1 MATIRL
7 IPSTYSLSKTEYLSV
22 SNASNMYNNT
32 DNTTYATV
40 KNSKT
45 KTSSYYIYLKG
56 FNFNDIPSNATINSF
71 TVKLKAYESGVN
83 TSSSY
88 TPKLVND
95 TTTITSSCSA
105 ITTSAQTL
113 TFTGVTADWN
123 TIVGYGS
130 NFGIRI
136 NCRRANKNTTSYVY
150 IYGAEILVDY
160 TVPIYHNVSVTQSTG
175 GTISLSQS
183 GQVLE
188 GTTITVTA
196 TPSDGYELE
205 NIYINGT
212 ALSGTSFVV
221 NEDKVVSA
229 VFNQL
234 IRHTISTSITGGALR
249 SPTTAS
255 ATVSGGANY
264 EITFNGNPGYALSS
278 MTVNGVEVTPIIKN
292 APATTL
298 PRYTVSTNY
307 STYQAYALSNAYDG
321 NNSTYFW
328 SSEAQTQGKYIL
340 ITFSDFVNLKS
351 FSTYSSNSTD
361 YPHPCNML
369 QVSADGTSWTDIGTF
384 SDAQTSTFSDITNA
398 NNIKYARIYA
408 TSGVSNWLVINEITI
423 SYESAAGSGG
433 EYYSYTISA
442 VDSDKTVVIIFN
454 ESDAHYVKVDGRWR
468 KVLTAY
474 RKVNGAWE
482 EFDYTYDDSLQL
494 KYLGH
499 ITSDIIGEVTSDYH
513 IVITDTSIPNNTY
526 YFYYEDANKTK
537 LTDWDVIGSTE
548 FNEYNGGTTTTGE
561 EVGVINEDN
570 SISLTNPSL
579 ANGTYTMY
587 YENTDGAK
595 LDGWDSI
602 GTVSK

>member
-7 IPSTYSLSKTEYLSV
+7 IPSTYSLSNTSYLSI
-22 SNASNMYNNT
+22 SNASNMYTNT
-32 DNTTYATV
+32 DSTTYATV
-40 KNSKT
+40 NHTRSRT
-45 KTSSYYIYLKG
+45 TSYYVYVRG
-56 FNFNDIPSNATINSF
+56 FNFDDIPADAIINSAI
-71 TVKLKAYESGVN
+71 VKVKAKVTRASSYAPRLYNN
-83 TSSSY
+83 TSSLS
-88 TPKLVND
+88 KNLSGN
-95 TTTITSSCSA
+95 IGTS
-105 ITTSAQTL
+105 ITTS
-113 TFTGVTADWN
+113 TADITSNWE
-123 TIVGYGS
+123 TYKGYGN
-130 NFGIRI
+130 NFGIRLQL
-136 NCRRANKNTTSYVY
+136 NRSSSGTASSMN

-160 TVPIYHNVSVTQSTG
+160 TIPVYHTVSVTQSTG

-205 NIYINGT
+205 NIYVNGT
-212 ALSGTSFVV
+212 ALSGTSFIV
-221 NEDKVVSA
+221 NEDKAVSA

-234 IRHTISTSITGGALR
+234 ITHTISTSITGGTLR

-278 MTVNGVEVTPIIKN
+278 MTVNGVEVTPIIKS
-292 APATTL
+292 APAPTL

-340 ITFSDFVNLKS
+340 ITFNDFINLKS

-384 SDAQTSTFSDITNA
+384 SNAQTSTFSNITNA

-408 TSGVSNWLVINEITI
+408 TSSVSNWLVINEITM

-442 VDSDKTVVIIFN
+442 IDSDKTVVIIFN
-454 ESDAHYVKVDGRWR
+454 EPDTHYVKVDGRWR

-474 RKVNGAWE
+474 RKVNGVWE
-482 EFDYTYDDSLQL
+482 EFNYTYDNSLQL

-548 FNEYNGGTTTTGE
+548 FNEYNGGTTITGE
-561 EVGVINEDN
+561 EVGIINEDN
-570 SISLTNPSL
+570 SISLTNTSL
-579 ANGTYTMY
+579 ATGTYTMY
-587 YENTDGAK
+587 YENADGVK
-595 LDGWDSI
+595 LEGWDSI

>member
-7 IPSTYSLSKTEYLSV
+7 IPSTYSLSNTSYLSI
-22 SNASNMYNNT
+22 SNASNMYTNI
-32 DNTTYATV
+32 DSTTYATV
-40 KNSKT
+40 NHTRSRT
-45 KTSSYYIYLKG
+45 TSYYVYVRG
-56 FNFNDIPSNATINSF
+56 FNFDDIPANAIINSA
-71 TVKLKAYESGVN
+71 TVKVKAKVTRAGSYAPRLYNNTTSLSKSLSGN
-83 TSSSY
+83 IGTTATTS
-88 TPKLVND
+88 TVD
-95 TTTITSSCSA
+95 ITSNWE
-105 ITTSAQTL
+105 TYK
-113 TFTGVTADWN
+113 
-123 TIVGYGS
+123 GYGN
-130 NFGIRI
+130 NFGIRLQL
-136 NCRRANKNTTSYVY
+136 NRSSSNTASSMN

-160 TVPIYHNVSVTQSTG
+160 TVPTYHNVSVTQSTG

-196 TPSDGYELE
+196 TPSNGYELE
-205 NIYINGT
+205 NIYVNGT
-212 ALSGTSFVV
+212 ALSGTSFIV
-221 NEDKVVSA
+221 NEDKTVSA

-234 IRHTISTSITGGALR
+234 IRYTISTSITNGALR

-264 EITFNGNPGYALSS
+264 EITFNGNPGYTLSS
-278 MTVNGVEVTPIIKN
+278 MTVNGIEVTPTIKS

-307 STYQAYALSNAYDG
+307 STYQTYALSNAYDG

-328 SSEAQTQGKYIL
+328 SSEAQTSGKYIL
-340 ITFSDFVNLKS
+340 ITFSDFVNLSS

-384 SDAQTSTFSDITNA
+384 SDAQTSTFSNITNA
-398 NNIKYARIYA
+398 NNIKYVRIYA
-408 TSGVSNWLVINEITI
+408 TSGVSNWLVLNEITM
-423 SYESAAGSGG
+423 SYESATGSGG

-454 ESDAHYVKVDGRWR
+454 EPNVHYVKVDGRWR

-474 RKVNGAWE
+474 RKANGAWE
-482 EFDYTYDDSLQL
+482 EFDYVYDNSLQL

-570 SISLTNPSL
+570 SISLTNTSL

-587 YENTDGAK
+587 YENADGVK
-595 LDGWDSI
+595 LEGWDSI